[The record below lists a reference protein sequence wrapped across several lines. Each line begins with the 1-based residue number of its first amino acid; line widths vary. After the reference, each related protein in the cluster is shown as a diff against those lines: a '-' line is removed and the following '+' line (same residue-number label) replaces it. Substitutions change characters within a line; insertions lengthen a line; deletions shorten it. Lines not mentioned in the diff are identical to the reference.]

1 MLNDLMPNISRH
13 FLYSLLTHN
22 QNSGEAII
30 ENIIE
35 SGPQKI
41 DEFLSFLAM
50 NLAGYFFRLDANLD
64 GYDKI
69 RTQVIEELKN
79 LHRVD
84 GMEGLN

>member
-1 MLNDLMPNISRH
+1 MLNDLIPNISRH

-30 ENIIE
+30 QNIIE
-35 SGPQKI
+35 SEPQKI

-50 NLAGYFFRLDANLD
+50 NLAGYFFRLDAGLE

-69 RTQVIEELKN
+69 RIQVIEELKN
-79 LHRVD
+79 LHLED
-84 GMEGLN
+84 GLEGLN